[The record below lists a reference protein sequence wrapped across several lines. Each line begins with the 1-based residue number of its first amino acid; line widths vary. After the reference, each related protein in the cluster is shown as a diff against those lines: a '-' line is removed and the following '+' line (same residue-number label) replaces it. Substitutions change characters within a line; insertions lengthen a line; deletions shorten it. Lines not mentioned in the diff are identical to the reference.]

1 MITDIIMHT
10 WYIDSSIRQFE
21 NKALVIQAFTVIR
34 ISNISQTAQAT
45 DHAYPLWEWNIEIG
59 KRKSKIHH
67 HFELASS
74 QLYSDFKVIDVYFQ
88 IHTSI
93 DWR

>member
-1 MITDIIMHT
+1 M
-10 WYIDSSIRQFE
+10 
-21 NKALVIQAFTVIR
+21 V
-34 ISNISQTAQAT
+34 QAT

-67 HFELASS
+67 YFELASS